1 MAVDK
6 YEMLNQKRKQM
17 DAKKRI
23 AAYCRVSTDHEDQA
37 DSFES
42 QQRYFRQYIE
52 ARPDWELYEV
62 FADRKAMYR
71 IQKMQKGLEN
81 GKKCDHH
88 TGYEKKEYQR
98 FCRQLEKT
106 QSCRLCPSQHGPRG
120 AAEQL

>member
-1 MAVDK
+1 MDRNPLRGELQMAVDK

-52 ARPDWELYEV
+52 ARADWELYEV

-98 FCRQLEKT
+98 F
-106 QSCRLCPSQHGPRG
+106 
-120 AAEQL
+120 